1 MEQKYTVLESW
12 PALKD
17 DLLGLLSDTDAW
29 LISELKRA
37 RKEKDWAEV
46 EKIIDIMESI
56 HDISHAH

>member
-1 MEQKYTVLESW
+1 MAQKYTVMESW

>member
-1 MEQKYTVLESW
+1 MDIKYTVLESW

-46 EKIIDIMESI
+46 DKIIDIMESI